1 MPTEYELTEGWFETQ
16 YAFQQS
22 NIYAANSIPFKL
34 RSMPHKE
41 NKELSENE
49 IDIMARTEHNR
60 WNMERLLMGFRPY
73 ELSERIEFKQILV
86 SDDTKAIES
95 LKTMLK
101 ETKIKLLK
109 HKDIAPYEELL
120 DSSKKYDRTIVKNIL
135 KVLQNS

>member
-1 MPTEYELTEGWFETQ
+1 
-16 YAFQQS
+16 
-22 NIYAANSIPFKL
+22 
-34 RSMPHKE
+34 
-41 NKELSENE
+41 
-49 IDIMARTEHNR
+49 MARTEHNR